1 MKPARDIR
9 AGFFCFNDCRFQIC
23 LRRNSQWTMAVI
35 YAKRIAMSETLT
47 RAKDFP
53 AWLKKP
59 WPVSYDLR
67 THRILDDL
75 KLNTVCQSAECPN
88 LGECWS
94 RGAATFMILGENCTR
109 SCNFCAVKTGRGESL
124 ESLSDEPARVAQAT
138 KHLGLRHVVVT
149 SVARDDLK
157 DEGADHFARVIRTL
171 REYCGAKLV
180 IEVLV
185 PDFHAR
191 EDCIRMVAGAAPNV
205 FNHNTETIERLH
217 VPVRPQG
224 SYRRSLKVLELAKRS
239 YPAVTTKSGLMVG
252 LGETPDEV
260 KAALRDLRSVGCE
273 ILTLGQYLQPSP
285 THLPVHER
293 VHPDVFK
300 MYEEYA
306 LSIGFSA
313 AACGP
318 FVRSSYQAEQVMET
332 AQAAPSTKL

>member
-1 MKPARDIR
+1 
-9 AGFFCFNDCRFQIC
+9 
-23 LRRNSQWTMAVI
+23 
-35 YAKRIAMSETLT
+35 MSDAPR

-59 WPVSYDLR
+59 WPVGYDMR
-67 THRILDDL
+67 THRILDGL

-124 ESLSDEPARVAQAT
+124 EVLHDEPARVAQAT
-138 KHLGLRHVVVT
+138 KQLGLKHVVVT

-157 DEGADHFARVIRTL
+157 DEGAEHFARTIAAL
-171 REYCGAKLV
+171 RNYCGPELI
-180 IEVLV
+180 IEVLT

-191 EDCIRMVAGAAPNV
+191 EECIKTVVAAKPSV

-217 VPVRPQG
+217 KPVRPQG
-224 SYRRSLKVLELAKRS
+224 NYRRSLKVLETVKKLDAS
-239 YPAVTTKSGLMVG
+239 MTTKSGLMVG
-252 LGETPDEV
+252 LGETLDEV
-260 KAALRDLRSVGCE
+260 RAVLRDLRAAGCD
-273 ILTLGQYLQPSP
+273 ILTIGQYLSPSK
-285 THLPVHER
+285 THLPVAEY

-300 MYEEYA
+300 SYEEYA
-306 LSIGFSA
+306 LSIGFTA

-318 FVRSSYQAEQVMET
+318 FVRSSYQAEQVLEISKEHR
-332 AQAAPSTKL
+332 A